1 MLHHSVFLTFKSTT
15 SESEIAYFIE
25 ESRKLAQ
32 IPGVQNL
39 QVLEEFNATNPFTHG
54 LGMDFEDQ
62 AAYDFYSNHPIHNRF
77 VQEVWI
83 PRVEKWQEI
92 DSREIR
98 VNNSDLRTKS

>member
-15 SESEIAYFIE
+15 SES
-25 ESRKLAQ
+25 
-32 IPGVQNL
+32 
-39 QVLEEFNATNPFTHG
+39 EEFNATNPFTHG

-62 AAYDFYSNHPIHNRF
+62 AAYDFYSNHPTHNRF

-92 DSREIR
+92 DFREVR
-98 VNNSDLRTKS
+98 G

>member
-32 IPGVQNL
+32 IPAVQNL
-39 QVLEEFNATNPFTHG
+39 QDLEEFNATNPFTHG

-92 DSREIR
+92 DFREVR
-98 VNNSDLRTKS
+98 G

>member
-15 SESEIAYFIE
+15 TESEIAYFIK

-92 DSREIR
+92 DFREVR
-98 VNNSDLRTKS
+98 G

>member
-32 IPGVQNL
+32 ISGVQNL

-92 DSREIR
+92 DFREIR
-98 VNNSDLRTKS
+98 VKN

>member
-1 MLHHSVFLTFKSTT
+1 MLHHSVFLTFKPTT
-15 SESEIAYFIE
+15 SEEEKAYFIA

-32 IPGVQNL
+32 IPGVMNL
-39 QVLEEFNATNPFTHG
+39 KVLEEFNVTNPYTHG

-92 DSREIR
+92 DFREIR
-98 VNNSDLRTKS
+98 VKN